1 MQKCLLYLFCKEVAE
16 LDTLDGEVD
25 NGRVLLHKEGV
36 LREPLDVQD
45 DEPNTEQKINRDHKE
60 GVLREP
66 LDVQDDQPNTEQKI
80 NRNNKEGFLRE

>member
-16 LDTLDGEVD
+16 LDTLDGEV
-25 NGRVLLHKEGV
+25 NNCGVLLHKEGV

-45 DEPNTEQKINRDHKE
+45 DEPKTKQKIYRNHKE

-66 LDVQDDQPNTEQKI
+66 LDVQDDEPNTD
-80 NRNNKEGFLRE
+80 